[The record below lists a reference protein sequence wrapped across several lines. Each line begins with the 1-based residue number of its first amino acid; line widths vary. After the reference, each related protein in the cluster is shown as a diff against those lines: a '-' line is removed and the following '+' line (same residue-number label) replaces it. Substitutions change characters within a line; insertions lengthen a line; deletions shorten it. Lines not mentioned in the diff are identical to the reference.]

1 MNWAWEQRLEPST
14 KLVLL
19 ALADIADDSGHCWPS
34 VSMLSKK
41 VHASERN
48 VRRILHKLRSDSK
61 GRLPLVCVDE
71 RRRSNGS
78 QRSNVYMLQMQT
90 DKLSVCEKQGRGDD
104 TRDREGL
111 TQLCQGEGDTG
122 DTPGADIAMSP
133 LEPPIEP
140 PPEPKRRTTRPRPVD
155 KTLSAEVQQQLA
167 RELSKLD
174 SEAQGQLF
182 SQLATGLRHGSI
194 KHPAAWTKAAV
205 SRINNT
211 RGNKP

>member
-48 VRRILHKLRSDSK
+48 VRRILHKLRSASD
-61 GRLPLVCVDE
+61 GQRPLVCVDE

-90 DKLSVCEKQGRGDD
+90 DKLSVCEKRGRGDD
-104 TRDREGL
+104 THDRVGL
-111 TQLCQGEGDTG
+111 TELCQGEGDTG
-122 DTPGADIAMSP
+122 DTPGADTAMSP
-133 LEPPIEP
+133 LEPPVEP
-140 PPEPKRRTTRPRPVD
+140 PPEPKRRTTKRPPVD
-155 KTLSAEVQQQLA
+155 KPLSADVQRQLA
-167 RELSKLD
+167 RELSTLD
-174 SEAQGQLF
+174 GEAQGQLF
-182 SQLATGLRHGSI
+182 SQLASGLRDGSI

-205 SRINNT
+205 TRINNT
-211 RGNKP
+211 KGNKP